1 MPNANDVRLLQA
13 AVARGLLNQSLAGAC
28 LSEIVAAEREGR
40 SVRAA
45 QVLMRRQV
53 LTSSQILS
61 LVQTLQD
68 VGLDE
73 QRVVGES
80 TAMGMAFRSDA
91 ATAQVKAG
99 DVLGGYTLVREL
111 ARGAVGILFEGH
123 HPTRAR
129 AAIKVLSAEA
139 ARSQDVVARFQQ
151 EAQLLAA
158 LDHPGLVK
166 VRHIDFDLGAHYL
179 VMDFVQGRSLAD
191 LVRPGQLSAKKA
203 LEVVAELARTC
214 AYMHER
220 KVVHRDIKPANIMVG
235 SGGRVVL
242 VDFGLAKDTL
252 RRDIIA
258 TQMGKFVGTPAYM
271 APEQARGDPSA
282 IGPWTDVY
290 ALGAVIFRCIT
301 GRYPFAGDTFLGT
314 VQKISSE
321 DAPPITTYRPDAPPE
336 LDQIVRAAM
345 FRDPRARPTAAR
357 LAEEIAKLLARG
369 PLLMP
374 PAPPCEM
381 V

>member
-1 MPNANDVRLLQA
+1 MPNANDVRLLRA
-13 AVARGLLNQSLAGAC
+13 AVARGLLSQSLAGAC
-28 LSEIVAAEREGR
+28 LSELAAAEREGR
-40 SVRAA
+40 AVRAA
-45 QVLMRRQV
+45 QLLMRRQV
-53 LTSSQILS
+53 LTSAQVMS
-61 LVQTLQD
+61 LVQALQD
-68 VGLDE
+68 VGHEE

-80 TAMGMAFRSDA
+80 TTMGIAYRSDA

-99 DVLGGYTLVREL
+99 DVLGGYTLAREL
-111 ARGAVGILFEGH
+111 ARGAVGILFEAH
-123 HPTRAR
+123 HATRPR
-129 AAIKVLSAEA
+129 AALKVLSAQA
-139 ARSQDVVARFQQ
+139 ARSPEVVARFRQ
-151 EAQLLAA
+151 EAELLAA

-166 VRHIDFDLGAHYL
+166 VRQVDFELGAHYL

-191 LVRPGQLSAKKA
+191 LVRPGQLAPRKA

-214 AYMHER
+214 AYMHAR
-220 KVVHRDIKPANIMVG
+220 NVVHRDIKPANVMVG
-235 SGGRVVL
+235 SGNRIVL

-271 APEQARGDPSA
+271 APEQARGEPHA

-290 ALGAVIFRCIT
+290 AMGAVIFRCIT
-301 GRYPFAGDTFLGT
+301 GRYPFAGETFIGT

-336 LDQIVRAAM
+336 LDQIVRACM
-345 FRDPRARPTAAR
+345 FRDARARPTAAQ
-357 LAEEIAKLLARG
+357 LADEISRLLARG
-369 PLLMP
+369 PLIMP
-374 PAPPCEM
+374 PAPPCEL